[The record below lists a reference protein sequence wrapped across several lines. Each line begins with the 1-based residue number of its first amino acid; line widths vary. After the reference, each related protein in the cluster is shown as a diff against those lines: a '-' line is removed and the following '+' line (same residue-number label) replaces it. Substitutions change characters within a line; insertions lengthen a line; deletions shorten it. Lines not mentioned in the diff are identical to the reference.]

1 MPSHIL
7 TLFEQL
13 KICSERRF
21 TGRLQITGLEGKQF
35 NLHFFMGKTAGD
47 SDGVHPIRRWHRQLL
62 QNCPQLVKGSQE
74 ILTTYDLQGSSSYS
88 STEGLLR
95 SKSIT
100 RQQATKLIEGSL
112 MEVLFDLLRQE
123 ELNKLQPGLL
133 LSYSRYPNLPVVT
146 IAPQI
151 SIEIES
157 LLPEVKRKW
166 EAWCEAGLKDYS
178 PNLAPAI
185 IHPQKLEQEVS
196 AAAYH
201 RLTNLMDGSRTLRDL
216 AVKMGQDPL
225 LLTQSLLCFVYKNT
239 VNLVEIS
246 DLSSTIKS
254 VTPITDALSLPSL
267 KVSTTSKSELQD
279 SPTVAYIDDSPVDSQ
294 IMGQILI
301 EAGYR
306 YLSIRDPLQAL
317 QTLLDYK
324 PKFIFLDLVMPIAS
338 G

>member
-1 MPSHIL
+1 
-7 TLFEQL
+7 
-13 KICSERRF
+13 
-21 TGRLQITGLEGKQF
+21 
-35 NLHFFMGKTAGD
+35 
-47 SDGVHPIRRWHRQLL
+47 
-62 QNCPQLVKGSQE
+62 
-74 ILTTYDLQGSSSYS
+74 
-88 STEGLLR
+88 
-95 SKSIT
+95 
-100 RQQATKLIEGSL
+100 

-123 ELNKLQPGLL
+123 ELNKLQPGLF

-166 EAWCEAGLKDYS
+166 EAWCEAGLKDCS

-196 AAAYH
+196 PAAYH

-239 VNLVEIS
+239 VKLVEIS

-267 KVSTTSKSELQD
+267 QVSTTSKSELQD

-306 YLSIRDPLQAL
+306 YLSIRHPLQAL

-324 PKFIFLDLVMPIAS
+324 PKFIFLDLVMHIANGYEICSQLRRVSIFKKTPVVIVTGNDGLVDRVRAKLAGTSGFIAKPIDVAVVMTVLRRHDMLTTS
-338 G
+338 TSSTTVDLQTSLDP